1 MSETTTNRTT
11 TTRAAAPPAT
21 FKTALRRLLTQPAFV
36 AAVLVLGIAAVGL
49 NAAVN
54 YLQLHFKKQP
64 VELRRELATLP
75 AELGPWKQVSL
86 DQALEHEV
94 EEQLGTKR
102 YIFRDYV
109 DERVIDPATIE
120 SFRDKSNKERSDL
133 VNQLR
138 AAHPKAVVRL
148 SVTYYTGLVDT
159 VAHVPDRCY
168 VANGYEPRPG
178 ENQFAKWPIK
188 GATAEPIEVR
198 FINFDDQAGRSNMTQ
213 SVAYFFHVNGHYES
227 SPLGVRTSLANLLER
242 HGYYAKVE
250 TMTVVKSADDSA
262 QVMTDFLSYAVPEIE
277 KMLPDWD
284 AVQRGEVGSAP
295 AVASAASN

>member
-1 MSETTTNRTT
+1 MSETTNTTT
-11 TTRAAAPPAT
+11 TTRAAAPAAT
-21 FKTALRRLLTQPAFV
+21 FQTALRRLLTQPAFV

-49 NAAVN
+49 NAAVK
-54 YLQLHFKKQP
+54 YLQLHFKKEP
-64 VELRRELATLP
+64 VALRQELASLP
-75 AELGPWKQVSL
+75 AALGPWKQVSL
-86 DQALEHEV
+86 DQALEHET

-109 DERVIDPATIE
+109 DERIVGADAIDA
-120 SFRDKSNKERSDL
+120 FRDKPFKEREKM

-138 AAHPKAVVRL
+138 ALHPKGVVRL

-168 VANGYEPRPG
+168 VANAYEPRPG
-178 ENQFAKWPIK
+178 ENQFAEWPIK

-198 FINFDDQAGRSNMTQ
+198 FINFEDQSGRSGATQ

-227 SPLGVRTSLANLLER
+227 SPLGVRTSLANLLEK

-250 TMTVVKSADDSA
+250 TMTVVKNAADSA

-284 AVQRGEVGSAP
+284 AVQRGEVGDGSP
-295 AVASAASN
+295 AVASAAGN